1 MARTHV
7 IIVEIEHVKVSTEV
21 SEEGYRIEDSVG
33 TVRVMEMRPILF
45 GQALLEKL
53 PGVYKSFK

>member
-45 GQALLEKL
+45 GQD
-53 PGVYKSFK
+53 KSCKNGDN